1 MTTIR
6 VCGIPMFIP
15 SGAIKIN
22 SYYLFNSPNFKD
34 STPNRI
40 IRPEG
45 YITIDKTVQFRIIAA
60 NKKDFASLM
69 SITMETFKNF
79 LKRGVLVK
87 IKRDAFPLYISW
99 PQISKEFLDILK
111 EGTPDPK
118 IALRIM
124 RQVA

>member
-1 MTTIR
+1 MITLS
-6 VCGIPMFIP
+6 

-34 STPNRI
+34 RTPNRI

-45 YITIDKTVQFRIIAA
+45 YITINKTVQFRIIAA
-60 NKKDFASLM
+60 NKRDIASLM
-69 SITMETFKNF
+69 SVTIETFKNF
-79 LKRGVLVK
+79 LKRGILIK
-87 IKRDAFPLYISW
+87 IKREDFPLYISW

-118 IALRIM
+118 IVLRIM